1 MGLNSKGKP
10 CDLDTFQRPM
20 RTAEPTIG
28 VNPDPTAYHSFFFI
42 SVQLASTKFRR
53 IFLLFDDIGINL
65 QITEKII
72 IY

>member
-28 VNPDPTAYHSFFFI
+28 VNPDPTAYHSFFYI
-42 SVQLASTKFRR
+42 YPASVNQFRR